1 MCIVNVS
8 TVFRL
13 FPQSR
18 EHSSLL
24 PPIDEKTKQE
34 EEQERT
40 RLVQQAIGQN
50 MASFLKKALLLYNFN
65 QDDICI

>member
-1 MCIVNVS
+1 MSIVNVS

-50 MASFLKKALLLYNFN
+50 MASF
-65 QDDICI
+65 